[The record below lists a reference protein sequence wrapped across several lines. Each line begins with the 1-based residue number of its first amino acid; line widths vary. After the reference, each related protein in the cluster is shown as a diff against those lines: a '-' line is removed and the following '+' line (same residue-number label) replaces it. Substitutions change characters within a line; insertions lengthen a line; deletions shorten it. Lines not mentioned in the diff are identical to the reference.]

1 MELIIFFIIG
11 ALAGFAAGLFGV
23 GGGTII
29 VPLLFIVFTQMGY
42 PTDSIMHLAL
52 GTSLATIIVT
62 SISSLMAHNKK
73 GSVMWPVFKNLAP
86 GMALGCFFGAGVAG
100 KISGTHLQIIVGI
113 FLLWVAYRMFS
124 KSKKPSAQSQQSA
137 TAANDLSASDT
148 NSNININSADATAVT
163 LPSTPNQLAAGGV
176 IGIASAIFG
185 IGGGSLTVPYLTH
198 YGVVMQKAVGTSAAC
213 GLPIAIAGALGFMIF
228 GMQQQLDVPNTIG
241 FVHLYAFLGIASM
254 SFITAKLGAKVAH
267 ILSPQLLKRCFAIL
281 LTVVGCYFL
290 FKAYMS

>member
-1 MELIIFFIIG
+1 MELITFLVIG

-42 PTDSIMHLAL
+42 SPDVIMHLAL

-100 KISGTHLQIIVGI
+100 LISGIHLQIIVGI
-113 FLLWVAYRMFS
+113 FLLWVAYRMFA
-124 KSKKPSAQSQQSA
+124 KAKKQ
-137 TAANDLSASDT
+137 TASSTSNTADQDT
-148 NSNININSADATAVT
+148 QFNEIA
-163 LPSTPNQLAAGGV
+163 LPSTPKQLAAGGV

-185 IGGGSLTVPYLTH
+185 IGGGSLTVPYLTR

-213 GLPIAIAGALGFMIF
+213 GLPIAIAGALGFMFF
-228 GMQQQLDVPNTIG
+228 GMQQKIDVPNTIG
-241 FVHLYAFLGIASM
+241 FVHIYAFLGISVM
-254 SFITAKLGAKVAH
+254 SFFTAKLGAKVAH
-267 ILSPQLLKRCFAIL
+267 ILSPAMLKKCFSIL
-281 LTVVGCYFL
+281 LTIVGCYFL
-290 FKAYMS
+290 YKGLR

>member
-1 MELIIFFIIG
+1 MELITFLVIG

-42 PTDSIMHLAL
+42 SPDVIMHLAL

-100 KISGTHLQIIVGI
+100 LISGIHLQIIVGI
-113 FLLWVAYRMFS
+113 FLLWVAYRMFA
-124 KSKKPSAQSQQSA
+124 KAKNQ
-137 TAANDLSASDT
+137 TASSTSNTADQDT
-148 NSNININSADATAVT
+148 QFNEIA
-163 LPSTPNQLAAGGV
+163 LPSTPKQLAAGGV

-185 IGGGSLTVPYLTH
+185 IGGGSLTVPYLTR

-213 GLPIAIAGALGFMIF
+213 GLPIAIAGALGFMFF
-228 GMQQQLDVPNTIG
+228 GMQQKIDVPNTIG
-241 FVHLYAFLGIASM
+241 FVHIYAFLGISVM
-254 SFITAKLGAKVAH
+254 SFFTAKLGAKVAH
-267 ILSPQLLKRCFAIL
+267 ILSPAMLKKCFSVL
-281 LTVVGCYFL
+281 LTIVGCYFL
-290 FKAYMS
+290 YKGLR